1 MKENINNVMLK
12 QKLFIWGVVFAATG
26 TLWSAV
32 SYSEAKA
39 YSPSS
44 EVQYAYATSL
54 NDEVQLL
61 AQRGENT
68 PKTSKDSGKERK
80 GRKNFTSKRQR
91 NKMAQER
98 EGHDTQVD
106 FIDSEDGYWNARGG
120 NAPQF
125 GDGGSINSVMFENRP
140 GRRVKELP
148 SGPVRNSDVE
158 VTGGK
163 STEITVNGRPVHLDK
178 AKDKKTER

>member
-1 MKENINNVMLK
+1 MLK
-12 QKLFIWGVVFAATG
+12 QKLLSWGAVLAAIG
-26 TLWSAV
+26 TLWGAV
-32 SYSEAKA
+32 SYSEAQACSSPCGTEPA
-39 YSPSS
+39 YTFSF
-44 EVQYAYATSL
+44 
-54 NDEVQLL
+54 NDETKLL
-61 AQRGENT
+61 AQSSDNKQTTNT
-68 PKTSKDSGKERK
+68 SGKERK
-80 GRKNFTSKRQR
+80 KRKNFTSKNQR
-91 NKMAQER
+91 NKIATER
-98 EGHDTQVD
+98 GDRDTQVD

-163 STEITVNGRPVHLDK
+163 STEITVNGRPVNLDGT
-178 AKDKKTER
+178 KDKKAEKK

>member
-1 MKENINNVMLK
+1 MLK
-12 QKLFIWGVVFAATG
+12 QKLFVWGVVFAATG

-44 EVQYAYATSL
+44 EVQYSYAISL
-54 NDEVQLL
+54 NDGAKLL
-61 AQRGENT
+61 AQSGENT
-68 PKTSKDSGKERK
+68 SKSSKDSGKERK
-80 GRKNFTSKRQR
+80 ERKNFTSKRQR

-98 EGHDTQVD
+98 KDRETQVD

-148 SGPVRNSDVE
+148 AGPVRSSNVE

-178 AKDKKTER
+178 AKDKQR

>member
-1 MKENINNVMLK
+1 MLK
-12 QKLFIWGVVFAATG
+12 QKLLILGVVFAATG
-26 TLWSAV
+26 TLCGAINCN
-32 SYSEAKA
+32 EAQA
-39 YSPSS
+39 YVLSS
-44 EVQYAYATSL
+44 DSQYASVISN

-61 AQRGENT
+61 AQDN
-68 PKTSKDSGKERK
+68 KDASQASKKSKKERK
-80 GRKNFTSKRQR
+80 ERKNFTSKRQR

-98 EGHDTQVD
+98 EGHETQVD

-178 AKDKKTER
+178 AKDKKIEEK